1 MKSKSTLFFVLIL
14 LLSSIGFN
22 QLAAQEIWSLERCVN
37 YALEHSLDIQNAKI
51 QVEQQLLNNK
61 DAKYAQYP
69 SVNGS
74 FGLNQNLGNAIDPT
88 LNTFQN
94 SFTSNTFGINTSV
107 PIYNHFKLKNRI
119 SQSKLILDAVE
130 SEAKATANDLALN
143 VALAYL
149 NVLFA
154 KENLKVAQNQLE
166 LNQSQLKQIN
176 ILIDAGSNPR
186 GERLDVEAQI
196 AMSEG
201 DIITRENEYD
211 INLLSLKQLLL
222 LDPNIDMVV
231 ETPEIPMPDLDI
243 AVNTNFNNIYEQA
256 LKTQPLVDAYN
267 ARLKSA
273 LLEVDIVK
281 ADLYPSVFFGLGMN
295 TQYSSLA
302 PDPNGAFRDVA
313 SGPYPLIINNLLS
326 TVIQPGR
333 ELLDTKPYFNQLGD
347 NIGTGLGISANI
359 PIFNGF
365 RARTN
370 IERAKLNIANVE
382 NQAETYRQQL
392 KADIQNSI
400 ANGRAAQKT
409 LEARQ
414 KTAASMELAMSNA
427 EKRYRVGAMNTYEFI
442 IAKNQLQE
450 AQTQVI
456 IAKYDYIFK
465 LKVIDFYL
473 GKPIKL

>member
-1 MKSKSTLFFVLIL
+1 MKSKSTPFFILAL

-22 QLAAQEIWSLERCVN
+22 SISAQEIWTLERCVN
-37 YALEHSLDIQNAKI
+37 YALENSLDIQNAKI

-88 LNTFQN
+88 KNTFES
-94 SFTSNTFGINTSV
+94 SFTSNTFGINSSI
-107 PIYNHFKLKNRI
+107 PIYNHFKLKNQI
-119 SQSKLILDAVE
+119 NQSKLILEAVE

-143 VALAYL
+143 VALSYL

-166 LNQSQLKQIN
+166 LNQAQLKQIN

-186 GERLDVEAQI
+186 SERLDVEAQI

-201 DIITRENEYD
+201 EIIARENEYD

-222 LDPNIDMVV
+222 LDPNINMVV
-231 ETPEIPMPDLDI
+231 ETPEVPMPDLNI
-243 AVNTNFNNIYEQA
+243 AVNTDFNNIYEQA

-273 LLEVDIVK
+273 LLDVDIAE

-295 TQYSSLA
+295 TQYSSVALR
-302 PDPNGAFRDVA
+302 PTGESFRVEER
-313 SGPYPLIINNLLS
+313 YQLVINNLLED
-326 TVIQPGR
+326 VIRPIDLPFT
-333 ELLDTKPYFNQLGD
+333 ENTPYFNQ
-347 NIGTGLGISANI
+347 IGNNFGVGLGFSANI
-359 PIFNGF
+359 PIFNGY

-392 KADIQNSI
+392 KADIQNAI

-414 KTAASMELAMSNA
+414 KTVAAMELAMTNA
-427 EKRYRVGAMNTYEFI
+427 EKRYSVGAMNTYEFI
-442 IAKNQLQE
+442 TAKNQLQE